1 MRVTGASRCRAPHM
15 GAQPCFWARAGL
27 PLPPNARLGKANP
40 GGRPARDRPGL
51 RPRCPPTPS
60 PKIPFARR
68 KVAGGRFAP
77 CHPLPL
83 RWAPFAS
90 GEPPRSPAPFRLRRS
105 RRPKGGRPGAVGPDA
120 RKASPQRRGVL
131 DVRRRRRRA
140 RPDKADGPTPPTLP
154 RRGVG
159 CPI

>member
-1 MRVTGASRCRAPHM
+1 MCGDCIHLPSHFITYSLSRLSKIAVSGGKVQIAFRSEARNARPGASRWRAPHM
-15 GAQPCFWARAGL
+15 GAQP
-27 PLPPNARLGKANP
+27 PP
-40 GGRPARDRPGL
+40 
-51 RPRCPPTPS
+51 S
-60 PKIPFARR
+60 
-68 KVAGGRFAP
+68 GGRFAP

-90 GEPPRSPAPFRLRRS
+90 GEPPRSPAPLRLRRS

-140 RPDKADGPTPPTLP
+140 KPDKADGPTPPALP
-154 RRGVG
+154 RRGGQATVLSYEL
-159 CPI
+159 